1 MSGDR
6 GFPVEEFLEAITNQL
21 DRTQDALRLKSVT
34 RPLTYAIR
42 DFTMDLKVFVE
53 LGPDG
58 TVIFRPAASDDV
70 GASVVHIGFTTV
82 NRTMIEENTVSLSA
96 VKSPTLDE
104 LGLDPAERRGLER
117 LGVRN
122 VEQLDELKRSTS
134 ESTVSRYSGLP
145 VSRLRQA
152 LAQGEPAVQTVRALP
167 PEPRPAVAAP
177 SPGRGDSLAPAPA
190 PATPPDPVLADG
202 IRQEPMQHV
211 AVPPRTRRLVV
222 GGRRI
227 DETTR
232 GARLGGRSLPV
243 RQVEGGVEL
252 DLGPDAGD
260 GALELDL
267 GRHGT
272 VSMALT
278 FEPGPAP
285 RPADPWRTP

>member
-1 MSGDR
+1 MGTVVTGER
-6 GFPVEEFLEAITNQL
+6 GFPVEEFLEAITDQL

-42 DFTMDLKVFVE
+42 DFSMDLKVFVE

-58 TVIFRPAASDDV
+58 TVIFQPAASDDI

-167 PEPRPAVAAP
+167 AEPRAALAAP
-177 SPGRGDSLAPAPA
+177 SPGRADLPATVPAPA
-190 PATPPDPVLADG
+190 APVDPVPADG
-202 IRQEPMQHV
+202 IGREPMRQV

-222 GGRRI
+222 GVLGSRR
-227 DETTR
+227 R
-232 GARLGGRSLPV
+232 RVAPVSAGATSPCDRS
-243 RQVEGGVEL
+243 R
-252 DLGPDAGD
+252 A
-260 GALELDL
+260 ASSS
-267 GRHGT
+267 T
-272 VSMALT
+272 SA
-278 FEPGPAP
+278 
-285 RPADPWRTP
+285 RTPATAPSSSTWVDTGRCRWR